1 MDSYL
6 RRVPG
11 MWPLEGVPGVRES
24 VDTATPL
31 FRRLIPFP
39 GAETLSLPAAIA
51 PTSQGGGGARP
62 SPAAAASLLEV
73 GQQPAS
79 IVSQAASILDE
90 EMAKGVI
97 AAHHADSSASPRH
110 GGTSNPV
117 LHQLHQLVDDI
128 AALWPPAAR
137 GVSPGVDRATAR
149 ETVDAESLAD
159 LKPGAAV
166 HPGER
171 ATISMTVS
179 NSEERP
185 VRLAAAATDLLG
197 SRGGR
202 IAASL
207 LEFMPAELSLEPG
220 EQRDITIAV
229 TVPAEATRGCYSGL
243 LVVRGVDDLR
253 ALMTIEVV

>member
-1 MDSYL
+1 VDSYL
-6 RRVPG
+6 RRVSG
-11 MWPLEGVPGVRES
+11 MRPLEGVSGLHETA
-24 VDTATPL
+24 DAATPL
-31 FRRLIPFP
+31 IRRLIPFP
-39 GAETLSLPAAIA
+39 GAETLSPPAVLS
-51 PTSQGGGGARP
+51 PTSQSSAALL
-62 SPAAAASLLEV
+62 PATAASLLDV
-73 GQQPAS
+73 DQQPAS

-97 AAHHADSSASPRH
+97 AAQGNSPSP
-110 GGTSNPV
+110 GPVGTSNPV
-117 LHQLHQLVDDI
+117 LHQLHQLVDNI
-128 AALWPPAAR
+128 AALWPPADR
-137 GVSPGVDRATAR
+137 RVLSGFDRAPGR
-149 ETVDAESLAD
+149 EAVDVESLAD

-166 HPGER
+166 HPGQR

-185 VRLAAAATDLLG
+185 VRLVAAATDLLG

-207 LEFMPAELSLEPG
+207 LDFMPAELSLEPG

-229 TVPAEATRGCYSGL
+229 TVPPEATRGCYSGL